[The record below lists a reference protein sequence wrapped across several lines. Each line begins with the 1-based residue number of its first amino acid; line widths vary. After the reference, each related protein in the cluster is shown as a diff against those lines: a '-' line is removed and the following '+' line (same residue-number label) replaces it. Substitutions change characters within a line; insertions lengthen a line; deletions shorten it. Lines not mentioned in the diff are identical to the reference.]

1 MGQVGDGEL
10 GTGIVV
16 DRFRLTILIGQSH
29 SSEEGGWGFLSRS
42 FDISCNFSITIELKN
57 NYSAIRCMI
66 YYWLSI
72 SYINRTYN
80 FWWRMSF
87 RAFFLQYYVYKFLI
101 FNVHYRWIVA
111 LKNEVVKGKTKIEWV
126 FRYLEWWVLP
136 REFRTLKRWHTEAEG
151 GRRIIRY
158 KAMAGTEAPSV
169 RGAKEGVCELYP
181 QRSLNGVCFPKL
193 LASWTLCLCH
203 SFCHRHLCDIAFTSV
218 FSISLCA
225 LLWFFR

>member
-1 MGQVGDGEL
+1 MGEVGDVEL
-10 GTGIVV
+10 GAGIVV

-29 SSEEGGWGFLSRS
+29 SSEGGGWGFLSRS

-57 NYSAIRCMI
+57 NYSAIRYII

-101 FNVHYRWIVA
+101 FNVHYRWVVV

-126 FRYLEWWVLP
+126 FRCLEWWVLS
-136 REFRTLKRWHTEAEG
+136 REFITLMKYHTEAG
-151 GRRIIRY
+151 SGRRIIWY
-158 KAMAGTEAPSV
+158 KAAAGTEALLV
-169 RGAKEGVCELYP
+169 CRAKEG
-181 QRSLNGVCFPKL
+181 SLRAL
-193 LASWTLCLCH
+193 SA
-203 SFCHRHLCDIAFTSV
+203 RV
-218 FSISLCA
+218 FE
-225 LLWFFR
+225 